1 MAKLKAKINSNIT
14 GATGEFYVAAEI
26 SKRGAVA
33 TLTVK
38 NTPLIDVIA
47 TNIENGKSASIQVK
61 TRSIHNLQGWK
72 LTDKADTKSQIENH
86 FYVFVNLKENELP
99 DYYIIPFNEFAD
111 MISKKHKKWL
121 ALKGRNGLP
130 HKDNSIR
137 NFKPD
142 KVHLPF
148 YQEDVTLGLKYK
160 DNWSVLGVFN

>member
-1 MAKLKAKINSNIT
+1 MTSMKIDSNIT

-47 TNIENGKSASIQVK
+47 TNLKNGKSASIQVK
-61 TRSIHNLQGWK
+61 TRSIGNQQGWK
-72 LTDKADTKSQIENH
+72 LTNKAEAVSNIKNH

-99 DYYIIPFNEFAD
+99 DYYIIPFNEFGK
-111 MISKKHKKWL
+111 MIIEKHKRWL
-121 ALKGRNGLP
+121 KMPGRDGKA
-130 HKDNSIR
+130 HKDNNIR

-142 KVHLPF
+142 KANLPF
-148 YQEDVTLGLKYK
+148 YEPDVELGRKYK
-160 DNWSVLGVFN
+160 DKWDVLDIFS